1 MIDFGMYWPMVIAA
15 LSGASCAI
23 LGVFLLLRRMSMMG
37 DALSHSVLPGIV
49 LAYLLLQSRG
59 TVPML
64 IGAVAAGLLTVL
76 LTQFLN
82 RRGKV
87 EESASMGVVFT
98 SLFALGVLM
107 ISRMEQNIDLDLDCV
122 LFGNLEGTAL
132 QAMPRAFMVLS
143 FVLVAVVLVVLIF
156 FKELKLCTFDAG
168 LARSLGIPANF
179 FHYLIMGLLAMA
191 TVASFEAVGSVLV
204 IAMLV
209 VPAATAR
216 LLTDRLSVMLWLA
229 VGFAVLAAALGYF
242 GAYTVPVALGW
253 GKGTFIS
260 GMMVVVSGLIFFAT
274 LLFAP
279 QYGVVGKIRHIAKLR
294 TRLLRED
301 VLGILFRMEE
311 KNEAPARDAVAKF
324 LGASE
329 RDTEKTI
336 ASLAGSGL
344 VLAEAGGLA
353 LSEAG
358 RAEARQLIRNHRLWE
373 SYLHQHLDVPVDHLH
388 SSAEALEHITDA
400 DLSSQL
406 EREVKDLDADPH
418 GKRIP

>member
-64 IGAVAAGLLTVL
+64 LGAVAAGLLTVL

-132 QAMPRAFMVLS
+132 QAMPRAFLVLS
-143 FVLVAVVLVVLIF
+143 VVLFLVVLMVLAF
-156 FKELKLCTFDAG
+156 FKV
-168 LARSLGIPANF
+168 
-179 FHYLIMGLLAMA
+179 A

-216 LLTDRLSVMLWLA
+216 LLTDKLSVMLWLA

-242 GAYTVPVALGW
+242 GAYTVPVALGL

-294 TRLLRED
+294 SRLLRED

-311 KNEAPARDAVAKF
+311 KNETPARESVAKF
-324 LGASE
+324 LGASK

-336 ASLAGSGL
+336 AALAGAGL
-344 VLAEAGGLA
+344 VVSAGANETLA

-358 RAEARQLIRNHRLWE
+358 RTEARQLIRNHRMWE

-388 SSAEALEHITDA
+388 SSAEALEHVTDA
-400 DLSSQL
+400 ALSSQL
-406 EREVKDLDADPH
+406 EREVKDIEADPH